1 MKSSKYISILCVG
14 SLLSLAS
21 CTDGFESD
29 NKINGSFDDTVKEYD
44 FQKYTT
50 NFETIQKGIYFNYDW
65 GEGTTWPWQ
74 TFQNLNHDM
83 FSGYFHDFASKFSD
97 KNTVYALEA
106 GWTASAWNYT
116 YNYIFPVAHKSTLI
130 TQDEAK
136 YKHFYGATLIL
147 KVEAM
152 HRITDT
158 YGPIVYSKFG
168 KNETNS
174 VDTQEEAYKAFFDD
188 LDKAVDAL
196 DTYLKEGSNVVY
208 AVRNKREGETFMK
221 KFTAKIYYRM
231 LNSLSDYTF
240 PVDTGDFRL
249 IDRKV
254 LDAFKQFPEKHKYL
268 RGLFSWMGFKQ
279 TPFYYTRNER
289 AAGRTKYSI
298 RKMFSLASAG
308 IFGFSKKPLKLAISL
323 GTLSIFIAL
332 AFAIWIFIMYLSGK
346 ESIVPGWSSTIIT
359 IVFLGGVQLF
369 TIGILGEY
377 IGNIFDETKNRPEY
391 IIDKKINFD
400 PHNNQTI

>member
-1 MKSSKYISILCVG
+1 MI
-14 SLLSLAS
+14 
-21 CTDGFESD
+21 
-29 NKINGSFDDTVKEYD
+29 
-44 FQKYTT
+44 
-50 NFETIQKGIYFNYDW
+50 
-65 GEGTTWPWQ
+65 
-74 TFQNLNHDM
+74 
-83 FSGYFHDFASKFSD
+83 
-97 KNTVYALEA
+97 
-106 GWTASAWNYT
+106 
-116 YNYIFPVAHKSTLI
+116 
-130 TQDEAK
+130 
-136 YKHFYGATLIL
+136 
-147 KVEAM
+147 
-152 HRITDT
+152 
-158 YGPIVYSKFG
+158 
-168 KNETNS
+168 
-174 VDTQEEAYKAFFDD
+174 
-188 LDKAVDAL
+188 

-332 AFAIWIFIMYLSGK
+332 AFAIWVFIMYLSGK